1 MNALEIKNVTKTF
14 GKVVANNNINLTLN
28 KGEILAILGENG
40 SGKTTL
46 MNMISGIYHPD
57 AGEILVNENPVV
69 INSPK
74 DAFSLGIGM
83 IHQHFKLVDVF
94 TATENIVLGIEDQK
108 GFNLK
113 TAANDI
119 LSISHKY
126 GFEISPQK
134 KIYQMSVSEKQTV
147 EIIKVLYRGA
157 DILILDEPTAVL
169 TPQETQKLFGVL
181 RNMKEDGKSIIIITH
196 KLNEVMEIS
205 DRVAVLRK
213 GEYAGTVETA
223 NTNESQLTEMM
234 VGRKVSLNIDRSE
247 PHNQVERLVTV
258 FSNDDSYYVTFTDV
272 SGLSSSSPVYA
283 NGYKVGV
290 VKDIIYDYSPQG
302 KIVAVM
308 GLDKNMRVPQG
319 TRAEIAS
326 DLLGNIKVNLVLGSD
341 PLHMLASG
349 DTISGGAEEGVMSK
363 LSAMMPAIEAIVPK
377 LDSIMTSLN
386 ILLADPALRNTLH
399 NVEGMTGN
407 LNATSQNLRALSAS
421 LNRDV
426 PGMMTKANG
435 VLDNTQ
441 QLTQNLSQVDVVALT
456 ESVNKTLENVEQMT
470 KKLNS
475 NEGTL
480 GLLMRDATLYNNLS
494 STAASA
500 DSLLIDFKAHPKRYI
515 HFSVFGKS
523 DKQK

>member
-1 MNALEIKNVTKTF
+1 MKFFTKEVKIALTAIVAI
-14 GKVVANNNINLTLN
+14 VVLFYGLQFL
-28 KGEILAILGENG
+28 KGL
-40 SGKTTL
+40 
-46 MNMISGIYHPD
+46 
-57 AGEILVNENPVV
+57 
-69 INSPK
+69 
-74 DAFSLGIGM
+74 
-83 IHQHFKLVDVF
+83 
-94 TATENIVLGIEDQK
+94 
-108 GFNLK
+108 
-113 TAANDI
+113 
-119 LSISHKY
+119 
-126 GFEISPQK
+126 
-134 KIYQMSVSEKQTV
+134 
-147 EIIKVLYRGA
+147 
-157 DILILDEPTAVL
+157 
-169 TPQETQKLFGVL
+169 
-181 RNMKEDGKSIIIITH
+181 
-196 KLNEVMEIS
+196 
-205 DRVAVLRK
+205 
-213 GEYAGTVETA
+213 
-223 NTNESQLTEMM
+223 
-234 VGRKVSLNIDRSE
+234 
-247 PHNQVERLVTV
+247 TV

-272 SGLSSSSPVYA
+272 SGLSASSPVYA

-290 VKDIIYDYSPQG
+290 VKDIIYDYSPEG

-326 DLLGNIKVNLVLGSD
+326 DLLGNIKVNLVLGKD
-341 PLHMLASG
+341 PLHMLAGG
-349 DTISGGAEEGVMSK
+349 DTISGSAEEGMMSK
-363 LSAMMPAIEAIVPK
+363 IGAMMPAIEAIIPK

-407 LNATSQNLRALSAS
+407 LNSTSQNQKALSAS

-470 KKLNS
+470 RKLNS

-500 DSLLIDFKAHPKRYI
+500 DSLLIDFKAHPKRYV